1 MTTYTLK
8 VKGMTCGGCERA
20 LEHALGKV
28 EGVRAVKADHA
39 EGLVT
44 VQGEAVELDALRA
57 AVEDAGYDWAG
68 AA

>member
-1 MTTYTLK
+1 LTTYTLK